1 MKEGG
6 TNGSTT
12 IISIIDT
19 LCQGLLVISFVIYML
34 AVLENPKDEGMKSYG
49 ILIISSF
56 LIYLT
61 LAVYRLVYQ
70 FNLGIMSGINASV
83 ISVFILSLLNWTVTG
98 GDVFG
103 DGAVI
108 AIILILV
115 TPLVLIGAVLE
126 MFKDSPGW
134 KKFVV
139 GSFCSLPFSFLSVV
153 VSLAIVTGFIDGNL
167 DNF

>member
-1 MKEGG
+1 MKEENINR
-6 TNGSTT
+6 TTT
-12 IISIIDT
+12 IISTIDT
-19 LCQGLLVISFVIYML
+19 LCQGLLVISFLTFLM
-34 AVLENPKDEGMKSYG
+34 AQTNDGNG

-56 LIYLT
+56 LIYFT

-83 ISVFILSLLNWTVTG
+83 ISVFILSLLIWSVVE

-103 DGAVI
+103 DGSFIVI
-108 AIILILV
+108 IIIFS
-115 TPLVLIGAVLE
+115 TPLVLFAFLQE

-139 GSFCSLPFSFLSVV
+139 GLFCSFPFSFISVV
-153 VSLAIVTGFIDGNL
+153 VSLAIVIGFIDGNL
-167 DNF
+167 DNL

>member
-1 MKEGG
+1 MKEGN

-12 IISIIDT
+12 LISIIDT
-19 LCQGLLVISFVIYML
+19 LCQGLLVISFFIYIL
-34 AVLENPKDEGMKSYG
+34 AVLENTNEGMKSYG

-56 LIYLT
+56 LIYFT

-83 ISVFILSLLNWTVTG
+83 ISVFILSLLIWTVTE

-103 DGAVI
+103 DGAFIV
-108 AIILILV
+108 IILIFV
-115 TPLVLIGAVLE
+115 TPLVLIGALQE
-126 MFKDSPGW
+126 KFKDSPGW

-139 GSFCSLPFSFLSVV
+139 GLFCSLPFSLLSVV
-153 VSLAIVTGFIDGNL
+153 VSLGIVIGLIDGNL
-167 DNF
+167 DNL

>member
-1 MKEGG
+1 MKEGN
-6 TNGSTT
+6 TNGTTT

-19 LCQGLLVISFVIYML
+19 LCQGLLVISFFIYIL
-34 AVLENPKDEGMKSYG
+34 TVLENTNEGMKSYG

-56 LIYLT
+56 LIYFT

-83 ISVFILSLLNWTVTG
+83 ISVFILSLLIWTVTE

-103 DGAVI
+103 DGAFIV
-108 AIILILV
+108 IILIFS
-115 TPLVLIGAVLE
+115 TPLVLYAFLQE

-139 GSFCSLPFSFLSVV
+139 GLFCSLPFSLLSVV

-167 DNF
+167 DDL

>member
-1 MKEGG
+1 MKEGN

-12 IISIIDT
+12 LISIIDT
-19 LCQGLLVISFVIYML
+19 LCQGLLVISFFIYIL
-34 AVLENPKDEGMKSYG
+34 TVLENTNEGMKSNG

-56 LIYLT
+56 LIYFT

-83 ISVFILSLLNWTVTG
+83 ISVFILSLLIWTVTE

-103 DGAVI
+103 DGAFIV
-108 AIILILV
+108 IILIFS
-115 TPLVLIGAVLE
+115 TPLVLYAFLQE

-139 GSFCSLPFSFLSVV
+139 GLFCSFPFSLLAVV
-153 VSLAIVTGFIDGNL
+153 VSLGIVIGFIEGNM

>member
-1 MKEGG
+1 MKEGN

-12 IISIIDT
+12 LISIIDT
-19 LCQGLLVISFVIYML
+19 LCQGLLVISFFIYIL
-34 AVLENPKDEGMKSYG
+34 AVLENTNEGMKSYG

-56 LIYLT
+56 LIYFT

-83 ISVFILSLLNWTVTG
+83 ISVFILSLLIWTVTE

-103 DGAVI
+103 DGAFIV
-108 AIILILV
+108 IILIFV
-115 TPLVLIGAVLE
+115 TPLVLIGALQE
-126 MFKDSPGW
+126 KFKDSPGW

-139 GSFCSLPFSFLSVV
+139 GLFCSFPFSFISVV
-153 VSLAIVTGFIDGNL
+153 VSLAIVIGFIDGNL
-167 DNF
+167 DNL